1 MPKKVR
7 FFIEYFL
14 YYLRTYAPVIILG
27 IIFGSVLYYKRV
39 AIFQIISDLSYRRN
53 NIGIEGLY
61 TIDNLPSQVTNKISH
76 GITLISQNEKAIVS
90 PIIDKFEISGDNLV
104 YTFYFKEDLYWHNGR
119 KFQTSDLDI
128 KIPGTTANTTGP
140 NTLELTL
147 QSPFA
152 PLLSMLSQ
160 PLLYNKT
167 FVGVGDYKVTKTVYR
182 DGFIKT
188 LSLTSVNNNHDQLTY
203 HFYPNSTDL
212 TNAFKLGEINEMTS
226 SSLDDGIASWKRL
239 KINPS
244 VSTQRYMAIFIN
256 TSKHGSKTL
265 RQALSYA
272 TPKTED
278 KNKRAL
284 GPISPNSWAYNPSIK
299 PYNYNPTRAKELLD
313 KEHPTTIKLSI
324 TDREL
329 LPIGE
334 SIKKSWHDVLGINV
348 EILLENQKPDLNEY
362 DAILTYGAIPH
373 DPDQYAFWH
382 STQTNTNVTHLNNS
396 RIDKLLEEGRLS
408 PNQLER
414 KQIYMDFQKFLL
426 EEAPVIF
433 LEFPTSYTVSRIK

>member
-27 IIFGSVLYYKRV
+27 IIFGSLLYYKRTT
-39 AIFQIISDLSYRRN
+39 IFQIVSDLSYRHN

-61 TIDNLPSQVTNKISH
+61 TSNNLPTQVTGKISH
-76 GITLISQNEKAIVS
+76 GITSITQNEKAVAS
-90 PIIDKFEISGDNLV
+90 PIIDKFEVSSDNLI
-104 YTFYFKEDLYWHNGR
+104 YTFYFKENLYWHNGH
-119 KFQTSDLDI
+119 KFKASDLSI
-128 KIPGTTANTTGP
+128 NIPGTTVNTI
-140 NTLELTL
+140 NQNVLELTL
-147 QSPFA
+147 QSPFT

-160 PLLYNKT
+160 PLFYNQSL
-167 FVGVGDYKVTKTVYR
+167 VGVGNYKVTKTTYQ

-188 LSLTSVNNNHDQLTY
+188 LSLTSVSDTHDQLTY
-203 HFYPNSTDL
+203 HFYPNSSDL

-226 SSLDDGIASWKRL
+226 STLDEGIATWKRL
-239 KINPS
+239 KINPA
-244 VSTQRYMAIFIN
+244 VSTQRYMAVFIN

-265 RQALSYA
+265 RQSLSYA

-278 KNKRAL
+278 NNKRAL

-313 KEHPTTIKLSI
+313 KDHPATIKLSI

-329 LPIGE
+329 LPVGE
-334 SIKKSWHDVLGINV
+334 SIKKSWHEILGINV
-348 EILLENQKPDLNEY
+348 ELLLENQKPDLNEY
-362 DAILTYGAIPH
+362 DAILTYGSIPH
-373 DPDQYAFWH
+373 DPDQYTFWH
-382 STQTNTNVTHLNNS
+382 STQTNTNITHLNNS

-408 PNQLER
+408 PNPAER
-414 KQIYMDFQKFLL
+414 KQIYVDFQKFLL

-433 LEFPTSYTVSRIK
+433 LEFPTTYTVSRIK